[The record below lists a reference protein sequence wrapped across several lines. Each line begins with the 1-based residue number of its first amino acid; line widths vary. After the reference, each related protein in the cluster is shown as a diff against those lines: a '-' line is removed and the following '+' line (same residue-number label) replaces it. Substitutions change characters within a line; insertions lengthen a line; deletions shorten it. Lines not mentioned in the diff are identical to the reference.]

1 MIALPGFHSPARSS
15 FALAL
20 LIISIALSGCATK
33 PTTAGAAKIKPT
45 QTKPASKESTY
56 PEASEETLKSYAHYA
71 AGLSLDMREDPAA
84 ALDEYVK
91 AAENNP
97 AEEPL
102 VLEVSRRLVRNKQAD
117 RAIVLLSKAAEQP
130 T

>member
-1 MIALPGFHSPARSS
+1 MIAVPGFHSPARSS

-20 LIISIALSGCATK
+20 LILLVAFDGCATK
-33 PTTAGAAKIKPT
+33 PTATSAAKIKPT

-71 AGLSLDMREDPAA
+71 AGLSLDMREDRAA

-102 VLEVSRRLVRNKQAD
+102 VLEVSQRLLRNKQGD
-117 RAIVLLSKAAEQP
+117 RAVVLLTKAAEQP
-130 T
+130 